1 MDGYYW
7 DSGRQNGQGARRGP
21 PREQEGEE
29 EQHFD
34 DLMSREPILLY
45 VQKDLA
51 LIAMLCMR
59 FHTGV
64 RFCEKMTGSVAV

>member
-7 DSGRQNGQGARRGP
+7 ESGRQDGQGARRGP

-34 DLMSREPILLY
+34 DLMSREPILFIRS
-45 VQKDLA
+45 KRPCSDRNA
-51 LIAMLCMR
+51 L
-59 FHTGV
+59 H
-64 RFCEKMTGSVAV
+64 AVPYRSPLL